1 MVNFFGLILNFKYSA
16 IVSYLILK
24 IEQWLRWAQAR
35 SGMLAFDGEWKTL
48 KENPIN

>member
-1 MVNFFGLILNFKYSA
+1 MVNFFGWILNFKYSA

-24 IEQWLRWAQAR
+24 SEQWLRWAHAVVCW
-35 SGMLAFDGEWKTL
+35 LFDGEWKTL

>member
-1 MVNFFGLILNFKYSA
+1 MVIFFGLILNFKYSA
-16 IVSYLILK
+16 IVSYLILTWTMAK
-24 IEQWLRWAQAR
+24 VSPR

>member
-1 MVNFFGLILNFKYSA
+1 MVNFFSLILNFKYSA

-24 IEQWLRWAQAR
+24 SEQWLRWAR

>member
-24 IEQWLRWAQAR
+24 SEQMAKVSPR

>member
-24 IEQWLRWAQAR
+24 SEQWLRW
-35 SGMLAFDGEWKTL
+35 GMLAFDGEWKTL